1 MPYFR
6 VLINAKN
13 VFSELETKGK
23 HCFFTT
29 VFVEAKNDSDAEKNA
44 ATIVL
49 DQLKRENIL
58 LNESNDPPILITEE
72 IEQLENISQDKQG
85 RVWYLE

>member
-13 VFSELETKGK
+13 VFSELETKEK

-49 DQLKRENIL
+49 DQLKREDIL
-58 LNESNDPPILITEE
+58 LNESNDPPMFITEE
-72 IEQLENISQDKQG
+72 IEQIENISQDKQG
-85 RVWYLE
+85 RIWYLE